1 MRWYFSI
8 SFLEEKVSAMVWH
21 GLLEGEKD
29 NLHLPDVQGQSQD
42 HIKFIKKAQCFP
54 LDGQNRL
61 RYPQATKSTH
71 FLLHRDIWWLVLL
84 FQNKILKGVVH
95 WIRRIRINA
104 FLETKISFSADQ
116 RHRKQRLKQRRAAH
130 PLLFNMR
137 RADVQTGTLLSTV
150 TNGWSK

>member
-1 MRWYFSI
+1 
-8 SFLEEKVSAMVWH
+8 MVWH

-42 HIKFIKKAQCFP
+42 HICSIKFIKKAQCFP

-71 FLLHRDIWWLVLL
+71 F
-84 FQNKILKGVVH
+84 
-95 WIRRIRINA
+95 RINA

-150 TNGWSK
+150 TNG